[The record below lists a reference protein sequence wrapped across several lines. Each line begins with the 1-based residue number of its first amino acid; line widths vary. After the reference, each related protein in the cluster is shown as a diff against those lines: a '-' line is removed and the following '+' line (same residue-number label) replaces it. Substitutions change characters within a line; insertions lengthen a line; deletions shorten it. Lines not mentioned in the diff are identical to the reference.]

1 MADLARLTAVKAAER
16 FLQEQGVTSLPIDPF
31 ALAETLEIT
40 VIEKPD
46 ASEGVSG
53 ALIQVDDQFVIAYA
67 THIRSN
73 GFRRFSIGHELG
85 HYLLE
90 GHTEALWPTGR
101 PMHQSQAGYRS
112 DDRYER
118 EADHFSARLLMPN
131 PLFAQAMRSA
141 GEGLE
146 AIISLALLCET
157 SLLATANRY
166 VEETDL
172 PMAMVVSSGQRIEYA
187 FLSNELKEFRDITWP
202 KKGAAVPA
210 VPTAAFNRTD
220 TNVRNAQRETHES
233 DLPDWFGGRR
243 SAPLTEEIVGLG
255 SYGRTLTILSTET
268 FDDDDEDED
277 LEDRWTPRFRLRDRA
292 LNDDFGSVRAIP

>member
-1 MADLARLTAVKAAER
+1 MADLARRTAGKAAER
-16 FLQEQGVTSLPIDPF
+16 FLQERGITSLPINPI
-31 ALAETLEIT
+31 ALAEALGIT

-46 ASEGVSG
+46 VSEGVSG
-53 ALIQVDDQFVIAYA
+53 ALIKVDNQFVIAYA
-67 THIRSN
+67 THIRSD

-90 GHTEALWPTGR
+90 GHAEVLLPPGR

-112 DDRYER
+112 EDRYER

-141 GEGLE
+141 GDGLE
-146 AIISLALLCET
+146 AIISLASLCET

-187 FLSNELKEFRDITWP
+187 FLSDELKEFRDITWP
-202 KKGAAVPA
+202 KKGSAVPA
-210 VPTAAFNRTD
+210 VPTATFNRAD
-220 TNVRNAQRETHES
+220 ANVRNAQRDEHES
-233 DLPDWFGGRR
+233 DLRDWFGGSR
-243 SAPLTEEIVGLG
+243 SVPLTEEIIGLG
-255 SYGRTLTILSTET
+255 DYGRTLTILSTDT
-268 FDDDDEDED
+268 FADDNDENED
-277 LEDRWTPRFRLRDRA
+277 LEDRWTPRFR
-292 LNDDFGSVRAIP
+292 